1 MSSNATVEVI
11 LRLDEDKG
19 MGRGPSLGVVSLS
32 WILRCVQ
39 PVFCKHRICSDLHTL
54 IFSNSAVNVVVYS
67 ILKRDIRMELKRLL
81 RCPAHQESLGF
92 GLVHLRESIRANR
105 PLDMGTD
112 VSMRA
117 HQEPGH
123 TSNQSGLERVI

>member
-1 MSSNATVEVI
+1 
-11 LRLDEDKG
+11 
-19 MGRGPSLGVVSLS
+19 
-32 WILRCVQ
+32 
-39 PVFCKHRICSDLHTL
+39 
-54 IFSNSAVNVVVYS
+54 
-67 ILKRDIRMELKRLL
+67 MELKRLL

-112 VSMRA
+112 VSMPG

-123 TSNQSGLERVI
+123 TSNLQKWSGKSYMKILRS